1 MIDSMAT
8 KNSIVDS
15 DSVTMPP
22 NANAVSGSSQG
33 KTLGLRLRHIHLLW
47 RTVVD
52 HTVKPLQLTQPRW
65 VTLVIL
71 RHLGQG
77 VSQRALAQTLEV
89 EMSSLSR
96 TLDQLSRQGL
106 IDRSVSTKD
115 RRAREIW
122 LTEAGQAVLM
132 QLDQQTAQV
141 RQALLS
147 GVSDEALEV
156 FEQVLDQIECNA
168 QQLLQPVCE

>member
-1 MIDSMAT
+1 MDS
-8 KNSIVDS
+8 
-15 DSVTMPP
+15 
-22 NANAVSGSSQG
+22 SSQS
-33 KTLGLRLRHIHLLW
+33 KALGLRLRHIHRLW

-65 VTLVIL
+65 MTLVML
-71 RHLGQG
+71 HHLGQG
-77 VSQRALAQTLEV
+77 VSQRVLAQALEV

-106 IDRSVSTKD
+106 VDRNVCSAD
-115 RRAREIW
+115 RRAREIG
-122 LTEAGQAVLM
+122 LTEAGQKVLM

-147 GVSDEALEV
+147 GISKEALEV

-168 QQLLQPVCE
+168 QRCLQPVDE

>member
-1 MIDSMAT
+1 MIDSMVI
-8 KNSIVDS
+8 KKSKVNS
-15 DSVTMPP
+15 DSPVTPSNTMD
-22 NANAVSGSSQG
+22 SSSQG
-33 KTLGLRLRHIHLLW
+33 KTLGLRLRHIHRLW

-65 VTLVIL
+65 MTLVML
-71 RHLGQG
+71 HHLGQG
-77 VSQRALAQTLEV
+77 VSQRALAQVLEV

-106 IDRSVSTKD
+106 VDRSVCSAD

-122 LTEAGQAVLM
+122 LTEAGQEVLI
-132 QLDQQTAQV
+132 QLDQQTAEV

-147 GVSDEALEV
+147 GVSKEALEV

-168 QQLLQPVCE
+168 QRCLQPVDE